1 MIGRF
6 LNQFRFTSHA
16 NGHRPTGKAGLLIVL
31 LLVFS
36 VRSFAS
42 IQVVTANGTYRVS
55 ATTRVCTDPD
65 SGLLVGYTLYS
76 SFSWTTNDNVTHL
89 FPVLT
94 VDNSSDGYGPDGG
107 VLCGPDT
114 VTTGGGSATD
124 GSGFVINVYD
134 WYHAQIYDR
143 NGNLVFSD

>member
-1 MIGRF
+1 MIDRF

-16 NGHRPTGKAGLLIVL
+16 NGPCPSGKAGLLIVL

-42 IQVVTANGTYRVS
+42 IQVVTANGTYRVGS
-55 ATTRVCTDPD
+55 TTRVCTDPD

-76 SFSWTTNDNVTHL
+76 GFSWTTNDNVTHT

-114 VTTGGGSATD
+114 VRTGSGSSSD
-124 GSGFVINVYD
+124 GSFIINVYD